1 MTWKE
6 YYDKFYDWS
15 ESEQKRR
22 FYDLTD
28 IGSADEVYE
37 IAFEFENPKY
47 SSKLVNR
54 ALDEGIRFNPEDIL
68 DFSNILDKATLSRAV
83 ETSAS
88 PFDRYEL
95 EEISKYVDR
104 DVFERAAKRSGTDIF
119 AEDDEEDDEEDDY
132 DTYDEFDDIDDESYE
147 EDLSENTPSFGLFNF
162 IGGIFGALFSELGKP
177 QSEHK
182 HKCDHDCKNCPEHY
196 GYRYGRWYYGRHHI
210 YGCEFGGNNNYN
222 DPMD

>member
-22 FYDLTD
+22 FYDITD

-37 IAFEFENPKY
+37 IAFEFGNSKY

-104 DVFERAAKRSGTDIF
+104 DVFERVAKRSGTDIF
-119 AEDDEEDDEEDDY
+119 AEDDDEDDY

-147 EDLSENTPSFGLFNF
+147 ENLSENTPSFGLFNF